1 MRFSKSVLVCRNI
14 NRKGDFI
21 MTYKILEKVAET
33 EILGRKI
40 TMYGSIENPL
50 FLARDVADW
59 IDYSKTAKGSRQVAQ
74 MLKQVDDD
82 EKLILRMLIP
92 GDKQKRDHSF
102 LTEDGLYEC
111 CMKSRKP
118 IAKQMR
124 KEIKRYLKSIR
135 MTGAAIPE
143 GNEEKMVSYYFSAL
157 SSELQGTIVNELMQ
171 KNKELNEFYDQLMNT
186 EGLMPINTVAKEL
199 EIGEYKLFNFLR
211 DKKIFFYDKDKVN
224 VPYERFRK
232 EGKFA
237 VKETPCHDGRIR
249 SVTYATKK
257 GLDYIRKLLIK
268 EGYYKT
274 ETVSMERKKVV
285 KWNQIEKII

>member
-1 MRFSKSVLVCRNI
+1 MEEK
-14 NRKGDFI
+14 
-21 MTYKILEKVAET
+21 TLEKVAET

-157 SSELQGTIVNELMQ
+157 SPELQGTIVNELMQ
-171 KNKELNEFYDQLMNT
+171 KNRELNEFYDQLMNT

-274 ETVSMERKKVV
+274 ETVSMERKRVV